1 VTAADRTVH
10 TLITGR
16 VQGVGYRAWAAG
28 QARKLGLKGWV
39 RNRRDGSVEAV
50 FSGPAEAI
58 ERMLAVCR
66 DGPPSALVSNVA
78 VSDTAEPVGPEFRV
92 LPTA

>member
-1 VTAADRTVH
+1 MTAADRTVH

-58 ERMLAVCR
+58 ERMLAACR
-66 DGPPSALVSNVA
+66 DGPPSALVSNVEI
-78 VSDTAEPVGPEFRV
+78 SDTAEPLGPEFRV